1 MSEENKIDFEELK
14 KEATLLTDPEIPA
27 SVMNAPMSDGN
38 TSIDTDGLIISD
50 DDFDDD
56 EVSDDT
62 EATMVQVWSSTHRTH
77 KLILPIKLVLWLTKS
92 VWKV

>member
-1 MSEENKIDFEELK
+1 MSEETKIDFEELK
-14 KEATLLTDPEIPA
+14 KEATLLTDPEIPE

-56 EVSDDT
+56 EVSQDT
-62 EATMVQVWSSTHRTH
+62 EENTMVQVWSSIHLNH

-92 VWKV
+92 V